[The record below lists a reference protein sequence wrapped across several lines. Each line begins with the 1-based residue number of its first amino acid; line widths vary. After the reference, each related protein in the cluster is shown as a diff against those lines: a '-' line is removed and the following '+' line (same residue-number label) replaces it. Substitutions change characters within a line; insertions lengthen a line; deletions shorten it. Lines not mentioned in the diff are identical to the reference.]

1 MGKFGV
7 RLGLVSRMNLIVFGL
22 ILDIIGVFFL
32 LMASL
37 FGHHYSKR
45 LDVKWYKRYSYM
57 WFTLDFRK
65 GKPLF
70 RKTSRF
76 GCPFSPS
83 HYMNMTGFGLV
94 LVGFILQIVG
104 QS

>member
-1 MGKFGV
+1 ME
-7 RLGLVSRMNLIVFGL
+7 IVILGL
-22 ILDIIGVFFL
+22 ILDIAGVFLL

-57 WFTLDFRK
+57 WWTLDFRK

-70 RKTSRF
+70 RKCSRF
-76 GCPFSPS
+76 DCPFSPS
-83 HYMNMTGFGLV
+83 HYMNMVGFLCI
-94 LVGFILQIVG
+94 LVGFSLQLKFYL
-104 QS
+104 S